1 VRLAPVT
8 LVTVMPEDLASVATN
23 ASSSS
28 LADAVENDGDVMFE
42 AELDRLVETV
52 TSVAMA
58 HHAGAVAKRRRK
70 MPRIHPIATR
80 RKLRPMSTG
89 VNMGFSS
96 FTSQCVT
103 G

>member
-1 VRLAPVT
+1 
-8 LVTVMPEDLASVATN
+8 MPEEFASVAMN

-28 LADAVENDGDVMFE
+28 LADAVENDGDMMFE
-42 AELDRLVETV
+42 PELDRLVETI

-58 HHAGAVAKRRRK
+58 HHAGAAARRRK
-70 MPRIHPIATR
+70 RIPRIHLIATR
-80 RKLRPMSTG
+80 RKLRSMSAG

-96 FTSQCVT
+96 STSQCVT